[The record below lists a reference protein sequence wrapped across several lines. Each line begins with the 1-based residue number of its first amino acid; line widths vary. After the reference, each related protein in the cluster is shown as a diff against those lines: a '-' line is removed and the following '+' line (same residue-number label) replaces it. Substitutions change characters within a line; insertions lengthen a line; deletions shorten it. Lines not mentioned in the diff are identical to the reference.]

1 MRTAMRINGEKEK
14 GKRNKNNIMLDLRS
28 TIRTNNE
35 FLY

>member
-1 MRTAMRINGEKEK
+1 MRKAMRINGGKEK
-14 GKRNKNNIMLDLRS
+14 DNRNKNNTMLDMRS